1 MNFLYKTII
10 FSYISSLVTIKDK
23 IIIQVDGDE
32 LSSSKRKRLKNMEYI
47 VYYLKSVSFFF
58 LLEKAEKETLK
69 SLSPEQ

>member
-32 LSSSKRKRLKNMEYI
+32 VSSSKRKRLKNMEYI